1 MAKILGAIGTSHVPA
16 IGVAVDR
23 GIEDTP
29 YWKDLF
35 AAYVPVRNWINE
47 NKPDIA
53 VLFYNDHGL
62 EMFLDK
68 KPTFSVGCAE
78 EYCNADEGWGIKPIP
93 PLTGE
98 TDLSWHIVNHL
109 IENDFDPTVC
119 QDIKVDHGATVPMSV
134 LYPGHTYK
142 GTKVIPIAIN
152 CERHPMPKP
161 SRSYAFGKAIGD
173 AIRSWDSD
181 QTVVVLGTG
190 GLSHQLDGERAGYL
204 NTEFDQMCMD
214 KLVTDPE
221 SLTHYTN
228 DELTEIAGAQGVE
241 LAMWLAMRG
250 ACSGPVDEL
259 VNVLIAPISNTAAGV
274 QLLVPKA

>member
-35 AAYVPVRNWINE
+35 SAYVPVREWINE

-68 KPTFSVGCAE
+68 KPTFSIGCAD
-78 EYCNADEGWGIKPIP
+78 EYHNADEGWGIKPIP

-134 LYPGHTYK
+134 LYPGHKYQ

-259 VNVLIAPISNTAAGV
+259 INVLIAPISNTAAGV
-274 QLLVPKA
+274 QLLVPKD

>member
-35 AAYVPVRNWINE
+35 SAYVPVREWINE

-68 KPTFSVGCAE
+68 KPTFSIGCAD
-78 EYCNADEGWGIKPIP
+78 EYQNADEGWGIKPIP

-134 LYPGHTYK
+134 LYPGHQYR

-161 SRSYAFGKAIGD
+161 SRSYAFGQAIGD

-190 GLSHQLDGERAGYL
+190 GLSHQLDGERAGFL

-228 DELTEIAGAQGVE
+228 DQLTEIAGAQGVE

-250 ACSGPVDEL
+250 ACSGPVEEL

-274 QLLVPKA
+274 QLLVPKD

>member
-1 MAKILGAIGTSHVPA
+1 MAKMIGMIGTSHIPA
-16 IGVAVDR
+16 IGRAVDQ
-23 GIEDTP
+23 GLEETP
-29 YWKDLF
+29 YWVDFFEGYKPMRKFLQ
-35 AAYVPVRNWINE
+35 E
-47 NKPDIA
+47 EKPDIA

-62 EMFLDK
+62 SMFLDK
-68 KPTFSVGCAE
+68 KPTFAVGCAPQYE
-78 EYCNADEGWGIKPIP
+78 NADEGWGVNVIP

-134 LYPGHTYK
+134 LYPNHSYQGV
-142 GTKVIPIAIN
+142 KVIPIAIN

-181 QTVVVLGTG
+181 QKVVVLGTG

-204 NTEFDQMCMD
+204 NTDFDKMCMD

-221 SLTHYTN
+221 YLCQYSNDDLTR
-228 DELTEIAGAQGVE
+228 IAGAQGVE
-241 LAMWLAMRG
+241 LAMWMAAR
-250 ACSGPVDEL
+250 ACFSGPVKEIERRL
-259 VNVLIAPISNTAAGV
+259 VAPISNTASGL
-274 QLLVPKA
+274 QLLLPA